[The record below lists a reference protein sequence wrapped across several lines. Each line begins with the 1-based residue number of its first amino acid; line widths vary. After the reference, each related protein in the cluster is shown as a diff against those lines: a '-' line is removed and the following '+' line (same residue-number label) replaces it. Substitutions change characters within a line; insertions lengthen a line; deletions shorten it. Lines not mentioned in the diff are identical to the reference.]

1 MPRRHYPTFH
11 KFRCA
16 KSLTGTLRVAAALL
30 ALADEV
36 IE

>member
-1 MPRRHYPTFH
+1 LARSRQAFGDARSANP
-11 KFRCA
+11 
-16 KSLTGTLRVAAALL
+16 SLAILRVAAALL

>member
-1 MPRRHYPTFH
+1 MPVP
-11 KFRCA
+11 A
-16 KSLTGTLRVAAALL
+16 IPSLAILRVAAALL